1 MTHVVQLAPE
11 LAPRAVC
18 AVRAAL
24 HRGAL
29 VGAALLI
36 AILGARF
43 LVFAGYI
50 GMSFLVGPG
59 LAALMSDVSSNH
71 AEW

>member
-1 MTHVVQLAPE
+1 MTHLAQLVQE

-24 HRGAL
+24 RRGAL

-36 AILGARF
+36 AILGAGF
-43 LVFAGYI
+43 FVFAGYI

-59 LAALMSDVSSNH
+59 LAALMGDVSSNH